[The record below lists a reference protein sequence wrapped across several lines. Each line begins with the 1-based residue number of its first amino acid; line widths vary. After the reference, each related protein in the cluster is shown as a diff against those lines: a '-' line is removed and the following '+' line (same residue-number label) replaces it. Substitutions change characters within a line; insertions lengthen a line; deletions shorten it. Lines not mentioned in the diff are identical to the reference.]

1 MRVATQDNRWLA
13 RAAGFCNRSL
23 SLAASIGIAL
33 RWAAVAAGAC
43 LSLAGPA
50 HAQSKVGTTFGAF
63 TLIEPDARFA
73 ALGMA
78 GSAGA
83 EGLAGAW
90 YNPGAVALDDKHAV
104 EFVHADWFA
113 GIRYDWIAYSHPFP
127 IGAVYA
133 TFTSL
138 NSGDIAVRTVAQ
150 PLGTGELFSVSDM
163 ALGLGFAH
171 KFSLRFAAAVQVNYL
186 QETIFHSSA
195 GTVTLTAGT
204 LYRTSANGLRIGASL
219 SNFGTSAAYS
229 GDNLAITYDN
239 VPTQNGDN
247 GALPGVRSTDAFAVP
262 VAFRVGLAQPVV
274 IGNGMRLLFAADAVH
289 PSDNSESMGIG
300 AEATFRDALSL
311 RAGWQGLFLE
321 DSEVGLT
328 AGAGFRGTLD
338 TVHYHV
344 DYAWADQGRLDDT
357 QRFSFGITF

>member
-1 MRVATQDNRWLA
+1 MRRLL
-13 RAAGFCNRSL
+13 NRSL
-23 SLAASIGIAL
+23 SLAASVG
-33 RWAAVAAGAC
+33 VAMRGVLLGGLAC
-43 LSLAGPA
+43 LCFATGA
-50 HAQSKVGTTFGAF
+50 RAQSKVGTSFGAF

-78 GSAGA
+78 GTAAG
-83 EGLAGAW
+83 EGLTGAF
-90 YNPGAVALDDKHAV
+90 YNPGSVALSDKHAV

-113 GIRYDWIAYSHPFP
+113 GIRYDWIAYAHPFSF
-127 IGAVYA
+127 GSLYA

-138 NSGDIAVRTVAQ
+138 NSGDIEVRTVSQ

-163 ALGLGFAH
+163 ALGLGVAH

-195 GTVTLTAGT
+195 GTVTFTAGT

-239 VPTQNGDN
+239 VPGQNGDN
-247 GALPGVRSTDAFAVP
+247 GALPGDRTTDSFAVP
-262 VAFRVGLAQPVV
+262 VAFRVGLAQPLVL
-274 IGNGMRLLFAADAVH
+274 GGGTKFLFAADAVH
-289 PSDNSESMGIG
+289 PSDNSESVGVG
-300 AEATFRDALSL
+300 VEATFRDALSL
-311 RAGWQGLFLE
+311 RGGWQGLFLE

-338 TVHYHV
+338 NVRYHV

>member
-1 MRVATQDNRWLA
+1 MKHF
-13 RAAGFCNRSL
+13 GNRSL
-23 SLAASIGIAL
+23 PLAASIGVAL
-33 RWAAVAAGAC
+33 RIAVVGAWAC
-43 LSLAGPA
+43 LCLAGGA
-50 HAQSKVGTTFGAF
+50 RAQSKVGTTFGAF

-78 GSAGA
+78 GTAGA
-83 EGLAGAW
+83 EGLTGAF
-90 YNPGAVALDDKHAV
+90 YNPGAVALMDKHAV
-104 EFVHADWFA
+104 EFVHADWLA
-113 GIRYDWIAYSHPFP
+113 DIRYDWIGYAHPF
-127 IGAVYA
+127 GFGSVYA

-138 NSGDIAVRTVAQ
+138 NSGDIPVRTVTQ
-150 PLGTGELFSVSDM
+150 PLGTGELFSVSDL
-163 ALGLGFAH
+163 ALGLGVAH

-195 GTVTLTAGT
+195 GTLTFTAGT
-204 LYRTSANGLRIGASL
+204 LYRTAANGLRIGASL

-239 VPTQNGDN
+239 VPSQNGDN
-247 GALPGVRSTDAFAVP
+247 GALPGARDTDAFTVP
-262 VAFRVGLAQPVV
+262 VSFRVGLAQPVLL
-274 IGNGMRLLFAADAVH
+274 GDGTRLLLAADAVH
-289 PSDNSESMGIG
+289 PSDNSESMGLG

-328 AGAGFRGTLD
+328 AGAGFRSTLD
-338 TVHYHV
+338 GVRYHV

-357 QRFSFGITF
+357 HRFSFGITF

>member
-1 MRVATQDNRWLA
+1 MMRDFGKRDF
-13 RAAGFCNRSL
+13 GKRSL
-23 SLAASIGIAL
+23 SLAHAL
-33 RWAAVAAGAC
+33 RAVVRVLAVAG
-43 LSLAGPA
+43 LAALASEPA
-50 HAQSKVGTTFGAF
+50 HAQSKVGTSFGSF

-78 GSAGA
+78 GSAAA

-90 YNPGAVALDDKHAV
+90 YNPGAVALTDKHAV
-104 EFVHADWFA
+104 EFVHADWLA
-113 GIRYDWIAYSHPFP
+113 GIRYDWLGYSHPFGFGN
-127 IGAVYA
+127 IYA

-138 NSGDIAVRTVAQ
+138 NSGDIPVRTVAQ
-150 PLGTGELFSVSDM
+150 PLGTGELFSVSDI
-163 ALGLGFAH
+163 ALGVGVAH

-195 GTVTLTAGT
+195 GTATFTAGT
-204 LYRTSANGLRIGASL
+204 LYRMSANGLRIGASL
-219 SNFGTSAAYS
+219 SNFGTHASFS

-239 VPTQNGDN
+239 VPGQNGDN
-247 GALPGVRSTDAFAVP
+247 GALPGERSTDAFAVP

-274 IGNGMRLLFAADAVH
+274 LGSTTRLLFAVDAVH
-289 PSDNSESMGIG
+289 PSDNSESVGMG

-311 RAGWQGLFLE
+311 RAGWQGLLLQ

-344 DYAWADQGRLDDT
+344 DYAWADQGRLDNT

>member
-1 MRVATQDNRWLA
+1 MKHLFSTWRA
-13 RAAGFCNRSL
+13 RAAQAGS
-23 SLAASIGIAL
+23 AASTAVLGVLAL
-33 RWAAVAAGAC
+33 
-43 LSLAGPA
+43 LLLAGSA
-50 HAQSKVGTTFGAF
+50 RAQSKVGTTFGAF

-78 GSAGA
+78 GTAAA
-83 EGLAGAW
+83 EGLTGAY
-90 YNPGAVALDDKHAV
+90 YNPGSVALGEEHAV

-113 GIRYDWIAYSHPFP
+113 GIRYDWIAYAHPFSFGS
-127 IGAVYA
+127 IYA

-138 NSGDIAVRTVAQ
+138 NSGDIEVRTVNQ
-150 PLGTGELFSVSDM
+150 PLGTGELYSVSDM
-163 ALGLGFAH
+163 AFGLGFAH

-195 GTVTLTAGT
+195 GTMTFTAGT

-219 SNFGTSAAYS
+219 SNFGTSATYS

-239 VPTQNGDN
+239 IPGQNGDN
-247 GALPGVRSTDAFAVP
+247 GALPGERATDAFAVP
-262 VAFRVGLAQPVV
+262 VAFRVGLAQPLVL
-274 IGNGMRLLFAADAVH
+274 GNGTRLLFAVDASH
-289 PSDNSESMGIG
+289 PSDNSESMGVG
-300 AEATFRDALSL
+300 GEATFRDALSL

-328 AGAGFRGTLD
+328 AGAGFRGKLD
-338 TVHYHV
+338 NVHYHV

>member
-1 MRVATQDNRWLA
+1 M
-13 RAAGFCNRSL
+13 
-23 SLAASIGIAL
+23 
-33 RWAAVAAGAC
+33 
-43 LSLAGPA
+43 PA

-78 GSAGA
+78 GTAAA
-83 EGLAGAW
+83 EGLIGAY

-104 EFVHADWFA
+104 EFVHADWLA
-113 GIRYDWIAYSHPFP
+113 DIRYDWIAYAHPFP
-127 IGAVYA
+127 IGSVYA

-138 NSGDIAVRTVAQ
+138 NSGDIAVRTVTQ

-171 KFSLRFAAAVQVNYL
+171 KFSLRFAAAIQVNYL

-195 GTVTLTAGT
+195 GTATFTAGT

-219 SNFGTSAAYS
+219 SNFGTSASYS

-239 VPTQNGDN
+239 VPNQNGDN
-247 GALPGVRSTDAFAVP
+247 GALPGQRLTDAFAVP
-262 VAFRVGLAQPVV
+262 VAFRVGLAQPL
-274 IGNGMRLLFAADAVH
+274 IFNGGTRLLLAVDAVH
-289 PSDNSESMGIG
+289 PSDNGESLGLG

-338 TVHYHV
+338 GVKYHI

-357 QRFSFGITF
+357 QRFSFGILF

>member
-1 MRVATQDNRWLA
+1 MNRLLEI
-13 RAAGFCNRSL
+13 RS
-23 SLAASIGIAL
+23 
-33 RWAAVAAGAC
+33 R
-43 LSLAGPA
+43 SLAGLVLAGLLLAAPAA

-73 ALGMA
+73 AMGNA

-83 EGLAGAW
+83 EGLVGA
-90 YNPGAVALDDKHAV
+90 YFNPGAVALLETHGI
-104 EFVHADWFA
+104 EFVHVDWLAD
-113 GIRYDWIAYSHPFP
+113 IRYDWLGYAHPFSF
-127 IGAVYA
+127 GNLYA

-138 NSGDIAVRTVAQ
+138 NSGDIVVRTVTQ
-150 PLGTGELFSVSDM
+150 PLGTGELFAVSDM

-171 KFSLRFAAAVQVNYL
+171 KFSLRFTAAVQVNYL

-195 GTVTLTAGT
+195 GTVTFTAGT

-219 SNFGTSAAYS
+219 SNFGTRASYS

-239 VPTQNGDN
+239 IPGQNGDN
-247 GALPGVRSTDAFAVP
+247 GALPGDRTTDPFAVP
-262 VAFRVGLAQPVV
+262 VAFRVGLAQPLVLA
-274 IGNGMRLLFAADAVH
+274 GGTRFLFAADAIH
-289 PSDNSESMGIG
+289 PSDNSESLSLG

-311 RAGWQGLFLE
+311 RGGWQGLFLE

-328 AGAGFRGTLD
+328 AGAGFRSTLD
-338 TVHYHV
+338 GVKYHV
-344 DYAWADQGRLDDT
+344 DYSWADQGRLDDT

>member
-1 MRVATQDNRWLA
+1 MRRFET
-13 RAAGFCNRSL
+13 RSL
-23 SLAASIGIAL
+23 SLAAPIGVAL
-33 RWAAVAAGAC
+33 RAAVLGAFAS
-43 LSLAGPA
+43 LLLAGGV
-50 HAQSKVGTTFGAF
+50 HAQSKVGTSFGAF

-78 GSAGA
+78 GTAAA
-83 EGLAGAW
+83 EGLTGAF
-90 YNPGAVALDDKHAV
+90 YNPGSVALSEKHEV

-113 GIRYDWIAYSHPFP
+113 DIRYDWIAYAHPF
-127 IGAVYA
+127 GFGSLYA

-138 NSGDIAVRTVAQ
+138 NSGDIAVRTVNQ
-150 PLGTGELFSVSDM
+150 PQGTGELFSVSDM
-163 ALGLGFAH
+163 ALGLGVAH
-171 KFSLRFAAAVQVNYL
+171 KFSLRFAAAVQMNYL

-195 GTVTLTAGT
+195 GTLTFTAGA

-239 VPTQNGDN
+239 VPNQNGDN
-247 GALPGVRSTDAFAVP
+247 GALPGDRTTDSFAVP

-274 IGNGMRLLFAADAVH
+274 LGSGTRFLFAADAVH
-289 PSDNSESMGIG
+289 PSDNSESVGVG

-311 RAGWQGLFLE
+311 RGGWQGLFLE

-338 TVHYHV
+338 NVHYHV

>member
-1 MRVATQDNRWLA
+1 MRSL
-13 RAAGFCNRSL
+13 FNRSL
-23 SLAASIGIAL
+23 SLAASNCIAVRSVVL
-33 RWAAVAAGAC
+33 GALALMLAADG
-43 LSLAGPA
+43 A
-50 HAQSKVGTTFGAF
+50 HAQSKVGTSFGAF

-78 GSAGA
+78 GTAAA
-83 EGLAGAW
+83 EGLTGAF
-90 YNPGAVALDDKHAV
+90 YNPGSVALSDKHAV

-113 GIRYDWIAYSHPFP
+113 GIRYDWIAYAHPFSF
-127 IGAVYA
+127 GSLYA

-138 NSGDIAVRTVAQ
+138 NSGDIEVRTVSQ
-150 PLGTGELFSVSDM
+150 PLGTGELYSVSDM
-163 ALGLGFAH
+163 ALGLGVAH
-171 KFSLRFAAAVQVNYL
+171 KFSLRFAAALQINYL
-186 QETIFHSSA
+186 QETIYHSSA
-195 GTVTLTAGT
+195 GTVTFTAGT

-239 VPTQNGDN
+239 VPGQNGDN
-247 GALPGVRSTDAFAVP
+247 GALPGERTTDSFAVP
-262 VAFRVGLAQPVV
+262 VAFRVGLAQPLVL
-274 IGNGMRLLFAADAVH
+274 GGGTRFLFAADAVH
-289 PSDNSESMGIG
+289 PSDNSESVGLG
-300 AEATFRDALSL
+300 VEATFRDALSL
-311 RAGWQGLFLE
+311 RGGWQGLFLE

-338 TVHYHV
+338 NVRYHI

>member
-1 MRVATQDNRWLA
+1 MRSL
-13 RAAGFCNRSL
+13 FNRSL
-23 SLAASIGIAL
+23 ALAASNGVAL
-33 RWAAVAAGAC
+33 RTLVLAAVASVCVGGA
-43 LSLAGPA
+43 A

-78 GSAGA
+78 GTAAA
-83 EGLAGAW
+83 EGLTGAF
-90 YNPGAVALDDKHAV
+90 YNPGAVALSEEHAV

-113 GIRYDWIAYSHPFP
+113 DIRYDWIAYSHPFSF
-127 IGAVYA
+127 GSVYA

-138 NSGDIAVRTVAQ
+138 NSGDIPVRTVAQ

-195 GTVTLTAGT
+195 GTVTFTAGT

-219 SNFGTSAAYS
+219 SNFGTSATYS

-247 GALPGVRSTDAFAVP
+247 GALPGERSADAFAVP
-262 VAFRVGLAQPVV
+262 VAFRVGLAQPLVLA
-274 IGNGMRLLFAADAVH
+274 NGTKFLFAVDASH
-289 PSDNSESMGIG
+289 PSDNSESLGLG

-311 RAGWQGLFLE
+311 RGGWQGLFLE

-338 TVHYHV
+338 GVRYHV

>member
-1 MRVATQDNRWLA
+1 MKHGVCA
-13 RAAGFCNRSL
+13 RALEPAARAG
-23 SLAASIGIAL
+23 IGWRRRLIAL
-33 RWAAVAAGAC
+33 G
-43 LSLAGPA
+43 LILGLASNA

-78 GSAGA
+78 GTAAA

-90 YNPGAVALDDKHAV
+90 YNAGAVALSDQHAV
-104 EFVHADWFA
+104 EFVHAEWFA
-113 GIRYDWIAYSHPFP
+113 DIRYDWIAYAHPLSFGS
-127 IGAVYA
+127 IYA

-138 NSGDIAVRTVAQ
+138 NSGDIPVRTVTQ
-150 PLGTGELFSVSDM
+150 PLGTGELYSVSDM

-171 KFSLRFAAAVQVNYL
+171 KFSLRFAAAIQVNYL

-195 GTVTLTAGT
+195 GTVTFTAGT
-204 LYRTSANGLRIGASL
+204 LYRTSLNGLRIGASL
-219 SNFGTSAAYS
+219 SNFGTSATYS

-239 VPTQNGDN
+239 VPGQNGDN
-247 GALPGVRSTDAFAVP
+247 GALPGDRTTDAFAVP
-262 VAFRVGLAQPVV
+262 VAFRVGLAQPLVL
-274 IGNGMRLLFAADAVH
+274 GNGTKFLFAVDASH
-289 PSDNSESMGIG
+289 PSDNSESVGFG

-311 RAGWQGLFLE
+311 RGGWQGLFLE
-321 DSEVGLT
+321 DTEVGLT

-338 TVHYHV
+338 GVRYHV